1 MNNRNTYGG
10 AAAARAVVQAFDALA
25 GCAASDLGAHKE
37 ATARL
42 GVGLARAAIGMLL
55 EGAASNTKHTC
66 VRNET
71 ACASTTFAE
80 SCACSQ
86 A

>member
-10 AAAARAVVQAFDALA
+10 AAAARAAVEAFDALA
-25 GCAASDLGAHKE
+25 GCAASVLGAHKE

-42 GVGLARAAIGMLL
+42 GVGLVRAATTMLL

-66 VRNET
+66 
-71 ACASTTFAE
+71 
-80 SCACSQ
+80 SQ